1 MMQMLP
7 ILFPALISCALQQ
20 KLEKKEWTVG
30 KLIPVWG
37 VYTVL
42 INFMNLLLYQYVFKN
57 DTGWMDRFAN
67 NDFIIRYLLLAI
79 IFAISFPV
87 LKFALNPFFSIKIE
101 KKKQK
106 ENKVD

>member
-1 MMQMLP
+1 MQMLP

-79 IFAISFPV
+79 IFAIIFPV